1 MESPDH
7 ITLYPDGLLSKFGFE
22 DGDVMFYFMSDRG
35 LDLEAL
41 DHHDLLI
48 AVVERLLIPRL
59 DQTVETYVI
68 EATLHNPIRAG
79 TVDEEEASIHCIITP
94 DSVDI
99 PVEAIL
105 EVYESLLE
113 PKGRDW
119 SRV

>member
-1 MESPDH
+1 MKSPDH
-7 ITLYPDGLLSKFGFE
+7 VTLYPEGLLHKFGFE
-22 DGDVMFYFMSDRG
+22 DGDAMFYFMEDQG
-35 LDLEAL
+35 LDFEAV

-48 AVVERLLIPRL
+48 AVVERLLLPRL
-59 DQTVETYVI
+59 DQTVETYLI

-79 TVDEEEASIHCIITP
+79 TVDGEEATIDSILTP

-105 EVYESLLE
+105 KIVEELLE
-113 PKGRDW
+113 PEERDW

>member
-7 ITLYPDGLLSKFGFE
+7 ITLHPFGLLSKFGFE
-22 DGDVMFYFMSDRG
+22 DGDVIFYFMSDRG
-35 LDLEAL
+35 LDLERL

-68 EATLHNPIRAG
+68 EATLHNPIRAR
-79 TVDEEEASIHCIITP
+79 TVDGEEATMDSILTP

-105 EVYESLLE
+105 KIVEELLE
-113 PKGRDW
+113 PEERDW